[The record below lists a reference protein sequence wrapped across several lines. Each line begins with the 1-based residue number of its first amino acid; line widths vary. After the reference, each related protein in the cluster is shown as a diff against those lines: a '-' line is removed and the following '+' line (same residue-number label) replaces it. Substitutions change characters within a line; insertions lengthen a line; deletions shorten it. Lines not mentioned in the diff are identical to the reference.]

1 MVQQRGHLRLFCDG
15 ISRMRPTSSPV
26 KYHHSG
32 RHPLA
37 TRLCTHLL
45 LAVGVLTLCAL
56 PTAGAEDY
64 FDRYGLSPASHSVD
78 VGIQPLGY
86 PSGVISAVMGHDRLL
101 KKALADL
108 KHPYQ
113 AHPFRRGADMVAL
126 LGDHRL
132 EAGLIGDMP
141 TILAAATGS
150 VWIVGLVKQTSTAII
165 AKGHTQ
171 VASLVGK
178 RIGYVETSSAH
189 HTLLQ
194 GLGSAGLKAN
204 QVTLVPLAIDD
215 MPDALERGD
224 IEAFAGWE
232 PAPSIALKRND
243 KNHIVFRGL
252 STDYFVIDRDFA
264 KRAPEAAHHL
274 VAAYLRAIEW
284 MRRSQLNIEKAAAWA
299 AVDASALSSKPA
311 VLSVPH
317 IVSITRREILDIPSA
332 PVIPSSPGMSPL
344 KNQFLFLMKLGKLPA
359 GAKWEHVET
368 ALTYDGL
375 IRVMGEPR
383 KYKTSTFDYEN

>member
-1 MVQQRGHLRLFCDG
+1 MQTTSPTVQRPP
-15 ISRMRPTSSPV
+15 RPTP
-26 KYHHSG
+26 G
-32 RHPLA
+32 WHPA
-37 TRLCTHLL
+37 AARRCARLL
-45 LAVGVLTLCAL
+45 LAAAGLAACL
-56 PTAGAEDY
+56 PSSAGAEDY
-64 FDRYGLSPASHSVD
+64 FDRYGLSPASPSVD
-78 VGIQPLGY
+78 VGVQPLGY
-86 PSGVISAVMGHDRLL
+86 PSGVISAVMSHDRLL

-108 KHPYQ
+108 KQPFK

-132 EAGLIGDMP
+132 DAGLLGDMP
-141 TILAAATGS
+141 TLLAAATGS

-171 VASLVGK
+171 VASLAGK

-194 GLGSAGLKAN
+194 GLSSAGLSAH
-204 QVTLVPLAIDD
+204 QATLVPLSIDD

-232 PAPSIALKRND
+232 PAPSIALKRNSQ
-243 KNHIVFRGL
+243 NHIVFRGL
-252 STDYFVIDRDFA
+252 STDYFVMDRAFV
-264 KRAPEAAHHL
+264 KRAPEAAQHL

-299 AVDASALSSKPA
+299 TADASALSGKPTS
-311 VLSVPH
+311 LTVPQ

-332 PVIPSSPGMSPL
+332 PAIPASPGLPPL
-344 KNQFLFLMKLGKLPA
+344 KNEFQFLSKLGKLPA
-359 GAKWEHVET
+359 GAQWEHVET
-368 ALTYDGL
+368 ALSYDGL
-375 IRVMGEPR
+375 ARVMAEPR
-383 KYKTSTFDYEN
+383 KYQIATFDYEN